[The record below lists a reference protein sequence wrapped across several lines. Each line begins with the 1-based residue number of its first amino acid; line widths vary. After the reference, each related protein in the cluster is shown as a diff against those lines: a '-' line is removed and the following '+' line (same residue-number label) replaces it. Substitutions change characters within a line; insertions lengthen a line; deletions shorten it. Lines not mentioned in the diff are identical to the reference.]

1 MKDGEFMATYDS
13 GEIRQADNA
22 YIRKTMRKPL
32 LDRDHEVNLAKRWR
46 DHDDDQAMHELVM
59 AYARLVVSAASK
71 YRHYGLANGDLI
83 QEGNIGLMQAAKR
96 FDPNRGF
103 RFSTYA
109 AWWIRASIQDHI
121 LRNWSIVR
129 TGTTAAHKSLFFK
142 LRRLRARIGEAD
154 GGPLSEEGRQ
164 KIAESIGVTVTDIV
178 TMEQRLSGPD
188 MSLNASVNTQ
198 SENEAQ
204 DFLADERPSP
214 EQVVIELH
222 DKKVLSRWL
231 SEALNELSA
240 RERLIILKRRL
251 NEEGATLEQLG
262 QILGVSK
269 ERVRQLEHRAL
280 KKLQKTLE
288 IQSESSFGESSL
300 DLLSQFS

>member
-1 MKDGEFMATYDS
+1 MATYDT

-32 LDRDHEVNLAKRWR
+32 LDRDYEVSLAKRWR

-164 KIAESIGVTVTDIV
+164 KIAESIGVTVTDVV
-178 TMEQRLSGPD
+178 TMEQRLSGAD
-188 MSLNASVNTQ
+188 MSLNAFVNTE

-204 DFLADERPSP
+204 DFLADGRPSP
-214 EQVVIELH
+214 EQVVIEVH
-222 DKKVLSRWL
+222 DKKVLS
-231 SEALNELSA
+231 
-240 RERLIILKRRL
+240 
-251 NEEGATLEQLG
+251 T
-262 QILGVSK
+262 
-269 ERVRQLEHRAL
+269 
-280 KKLQKTLE
+280 
-288 IQSESSFGESSL
+288 
-300 DLLSQFS
+300 

>member
-1 MKDGEFMATYDS
+1 MAIYDS
-13 GEIRQADNA
+13 GEIRRADNA

-46 DHDDDQAMHELVM
+46 DHDDDQAMHALVM

-164 KIAESIGVTVTDIV
+164 KIAESIGVTVTDVV
-178 TMEQRLSGPD
+178 TMEQRLSGAD
-188 MSLNASVNTQ
+188 MSLNAFVNTE

-262 QILGVSK
+262 RILGVSK

-288 IQSESSFGESSL
+288 IQSRSSFGESSL

>member
-1 MKDGEFMATYDS
+1 MATIDS

-32 LDRDHEVNLAKRWR
+32 LDRDYEVHLAKQWR

-71 YRHYGLANGDLI
+71 YRHYGLSNGDLI

-142 LRRLRARIGEAD
+142 LRRLRSQIGEAD

-164 KIAESIGVTVTDIV
+164 KIAETIGVNVTDVV
-178 TMEQRLSGPD
+178 TMEKRLSGAD
-188 MSLNASVNTQ
+188 MSLNAFVNTE
-198 SENEAQ
+198 SENETQ

-222 DKKVLSRWL
+222 DKRVLSKWL

-262 QILGVSK
+262 KILGVSK

-280 KKLQKTLE
+280 QKLQKTLE
-288 IQSESSFGESSL
+288 IQSRSSFGESSL

>member
-1 MKDGEFMATYDS
+1 MATYDS

-32 LDRDHEVNLAKRWR
+32 LDRDYEVSLAKRWR

-164 KIAESIGVTVTDIV
+164 KIAESIGVTVTDVV
-178 TMEQRLSGPD
+178 TMEQRLSGAD
-188 MSLNASVNTQ
+188 MSLNSYVNTK

-262 QILGVSK
+262 RILGVSK

-288 IQSESSFGESSL
+288 IQSRSSFGESSL

>member
-1 MKDGEFMATYDS
+1 MATYNS
-13 GEIRQADNA
+13 AEIRQADNA

-32 LDRDHEVNLAKRWR
+32 LERDHEVALAQRWR
-46 DHDDDQAMHELVM
+46 DNNDHTAMHELVM
-59 AYARLVVSAASK
+59 AYARLVVSAAAK

-83 QEGNIGLMQAAKR
+83 QEGNIGLMQAANR

-109 AWWIRASIQDHI
+109 AWWVRASIQDHI

-154 GGPLSEEGRQ
+154 GGPLSEKGRQ
-164 KIAESIGVTVTDIV
+164 KIAETIGVTVVDVV
-178 TMEQRLSGPD
+178 TMEQRLSGSD
-188 MSLNASVNTQ
+188 MSLNSVLNTE

-204 DFLADERPSP
+204 DFLADERPDP

-222 DKKVLSRWL
+222 DKEVLSRRL
-231 SEALNELSA
+231 AEALNELSA

-262 QILGVSK
+262 RVLGVSK

-288 IQSESSFGESSL
+288 TQSTSISGESSL
-300 DLLSQFS
+300 DLLAQFS